1 MTKHLRA
8 IAVLA
13 ALVMAVP
20 AFVAAQSF
28 SGVVAGVVKDDSG
41 GVLPGATVQLIG
53 KTGTRDA
60 VTDAQGG
67 YRFNAVDPGVYTVVV
82 SMAGFQSQRRENLEV
97 SVGKQSTI
105 DASLKVKGQTD
116 SIDVVGE
123 APVVDVTSSSTQNNL
138 SQDLLYNMP
147 IRQGNTATN
156 LLNFAPGINS
166 QSAFGGD
173 GSSANGL
180 LIDGVDTRDPSGGT
194 AWTFFNFNIVE
205 EVEIVGIGAP
215 AEYGSFTGAV
225 VNTITKSGGNR
236 YAGLFDF
243 TYTKGSLASKNVGAD
258 VTKINPALGES
269 AKTNK
274 FTDFTTQFSGPL
286 IKDKLFFFASAQRY
300 HLNQDPA
307 GPRTV
312 NDEVS
317 PRVNVKLN
325 YQPSASNNFMAHVQY
340 DAYNIIGRAG
350 VSALVATDDLTN
362 QEDAPEWVW
371 IGQWRHIFGSKTFSE
386 VKYTGW
392 TGFYD
397 LNPKVKAPQH
407 FDGETSLYSVSQGWS
422 YYADRGR
429 NQVNASI
436 SHFAEGFGKHDLKF
450 GIEVERSKTRDRYSH
465 TNNTYYYDYGGQPYY
480 AYGYGYDL
488 NGRNKKLAGYAQDA
502 WHVNDRLTL
511 NLGVRLDH
519 VGGGAPG
526 GDTLYSNTSIAPR
539 LGFAFDPKGD
549 TKTVIK
555 GSYSQYYEG
564 IFNDIYKQATA
575 GYQDSISW
583 DMAGCPAYGPQ
594 GPTATYN
601 CPLSRRDEVNRVKAP
616 IAKIDPDIKHPR
628 VDEFSF
634 GFERALRNNVRLAVT
649 GIMRDN
655 KNFIGQVL
663 PSARWTRQTG
673 TSPAPNG
680 KNLVHPATPYTY
692 YRWANRS
699 ASAGDV
705 YITNPDGFQYL
716 DPAGNVLGT
725 VDAYRKYKGAM
736 FVLTKNY
743 SNRWRAQLSYVW
755 SQTKGTVNNSSEGTY
770 GVSSF
775 YASPTM
781 SLVNAD
787 GNLSNDRTHEIKAM
801 VGVQIPKVEVAINAY
816 FRSISGGTYAPYV
829 QLSGS
834 TTNYSTTGYY
844 FASSAGRRPSL
855 EPRGSRRLDTLN
867 ILDLRLEKIFTI
879 KGDHRLSVYSD
890 ITNALNVDTV
900 TSVFNN
906 VGGTGV
912 FNPPPAA
919 LGSTTSVPFGGPAAI
934 TPPRQIQVGARWSF

>member
-1 MTKHLRA
+1 MKTTLRT
-8 IAVLA
+8 IAVIV
-13 ALVMAVP
+13 ALVMAIP
-20 AFVAAQSF
+20 SFVSAQSLA
-28 SGVVAGVVKDDSG
+28 GVVAGVVKDDQG

-60 VTDAQGG
+60 VTDHEGL

-82 SMAGFQSQRRENLEV
+82 GMASFQSQRRENIVV
-97 SVGKQSTI
+97 SVGKQATVDATLKVGGQTETI
-105 DASLKVKGQTD
+105 DVL
-116 SIDVVGE
+116 GE
-123 APVVDVTSSSTQNNL
+123 APVVDVTSSSTQNNV

-147 IRQGNTATN
+147 LRQGNAATT
-156 LLNFAPGINS
+156 LLNTAPGINS
-166 QSAFGGD
+166 QSAYGGD
-173 GSSANGL
+173 ASSANGL

-194 AWTFFNFNIVE
+194 AWTFFNYNIVE
-205 EVEIVGIGAP
+205 EMEIVGVGAP

-225 VNTITKSGGNR
+225 VNTITKTGGNR
-236 YAGLFDF
+236 FAGLFDM
-243 TYTKGSLASKNVGAD
+243 TYTKGSLASDNVGTG
-258 VTKINPALGES
+258 VTSINPALGES

-312 NDEVS
+312 LDEVS

-325 YQPSASNNFMAHVQY
+325 YQPSASNNFMAHVQH
-340 DAYNIIGRAG
+340 DRYNIIGRAG

-371 IGQWRHIFGSKTFSE
+371 ITQWRHIFGSNTFSE

-392 TGFYD
+392 WGYYD
-397 LNPKVKAPQH
+397 LNPKVAAPNH

-422 YYADRGR
+422 YAADRGR

-450 GIEVERSKTRDRYSH
+450 GIEVERSKTRDRYGYA
-465 TNNTYYYDYGGQPYY
+465 NNTYYYDYGGQPYY

-488 NGRNKKLAGYAQDA
+488 NGRNKKFAAYAQDA
-502 WHVNDRLTL
+502 WHLNDKLTL
-511 NLGVRLDH
+511 NLGVRMDR
-519 VGGGAPG
+519 VSGGAP
-526 GDTLYSNTSIAPR
+526 DTDSIYTSTSIAPR
-539 LGFAFDPKGD
+539 VGFAWDPTGD
-549 TKTVIK
+549 TKTVVK

-564 IFNDIYKQATA
+564 IFNDIYKQATS
-575 GYQDSISW
+575 GYQDRISW
-583 DMAGCPAYGPQ
+583 DMTGCPAYGPQ

-601 CPLSRRDEVNRVKAP
+601 CPISRRDEVNRIKAP
-616 IAKIDPDIKHPR
+616 VATIDPDIKHPR

-634 GFERALRNNVRLAVT
+634 GFERALKSNVRLAVT

-680 KNLVHPATPYTY
+680 KNLVYPATPYTY

-699 ASAGDV
+699 ASANNV

-755 SQTKGTVNNSSEGTY
+755 SQTKGTINNSSEGTY
-770 GVSSF
+770 GVGSF

-781 SLVNAD
+781 SLVNSD
-787 GNLSNDRTHEIKAM
+787 GNLTNDRTNEFKAM
-801 VGVQIPKVEVAINAY
+801 VGVQIPKVEIAVNAY
-816 FRSISGGTYAPYV
+816 FRSLSGGTYAPYV

-834 TTNYSTTGYY
+834 TVGYSPTGYY
-844 FASSAGRRPSL
+844 FGSSAGRRPAL

-879 KGDHRLSVYSD
+879 GGDHKLSVYSD
-890 ITNALNVDTV
+890 ILNALNADTV

-906 VGGTGV
+906 VGGTSV

-919 LGSTTSVPFGGPAAI
+919 AGSTTSVPFGGPAAI
-934 TPPRQIQVGARWSF
+934 TAPRQIQIGARWSF

>member
-1 MTKHLRA
+1 MKTTLRT
-8 IAVLA
+8 IAVLV
-13 ALVMAVP
+13 ALLMAIP
-20 AFVAAQSF
+20 AFVSAQSL
-28 SGVVAGVVKDDSG
+28 SGVVAGVVKDDQG

-53 KTGTRDA
+53 KSGTRDV
-60 VTDAQGG
+60 VTDHEGA
-67 YRFNAVDPGVYTVVV
+67 YRFNAVDPGVYTVIVG
-82 SMAGFQSQRRENLEV
+82 MAGFQSQRRENVVV
-97 SVGKQSTI
+97 SVGKQATV
-105 DASLKVKGQTD
+105 DAGLKVGGKTETV
-116 SIDVVGE
+116 DVLGE
-123 APVVDVTSSSTQNNL
+123 APVVDVTSSSTQNNV
-138 SQDLLYNMP
+138 SQDLLFNMP
-147 IRQGNTATN
+147 LRQGNAATN
-156 LLNFAPGINS
+156 LLNTAPGINS
-166 QSAFGGD
+166 QSAYGGD
-173 GSSANGL
+173 GGSANGL

-194 AWTFFNFNIVE
+194 AWTFFNYNIVE
-205 EVEIVGIGAP
+205 EMEIVGVGAP

-225 VNTITKSGGNR
+225 VNTVTKTGGNR
-236 YAGLFDF
+236 FAGLFDM
-243 TYTKGSLASKNVGAD
+243 TYTKGSLASKNVGTD
-258 VTKINPALGES
+258 VTSINPALGES

-312 NDEVS
+312 SDEVS

-325 YQPSASNNFMAHVQY
+325 YQPSASNNFMAHVQF
-340 DAYNIIGRAG
+340 DRYNIIGRAG

-371 IGQWRHIFGSKTFSE
+371 ITQWRHIFGSKTFSE

-392 TGFYD
+392 WGYYD
-397 LNPKVKAPQH
+397 LNPKVAAPNH

-422 YYADRGR
+422 YAADRAR

-450 GIEVERSKTRDRYSH
+450 GIEVERSKTRDRYGYA
-465 TNNTYYYDYGGQPYY
+465 NNTYYYDYGGQPYY

-488 NGRNKKLAGYAQDA
+488 NGRNKKLAAYAQDA
-502 WHVNDRLTL
+502 WHVNDKLTL
-511 NLGVRLDH
+511 NLGVRMDR
-519 VGGGAPG
+519 VSGGAP
-526 GDTLYSNTSIAPR
+526 DTDSVYTNTSIAPR
-539 LGFAFDPKGD
+539 VGFAWDPTGD
-549 TKTVIK
+549 TKTVVK

-564 IFNDIYKQATA
+564 IFNDIYKQATS
-575 GYQDSISW
+575 GYQDRISW
-583 DMAGCPAYGPQ
+583 DMTGCPAYPST
-594 GPTATYN
+594 GPTASYN
-601 CPLSRRDEVNRVKAP
+601 CPTNRRVEVNRIKAP
-616 IAKIDPDIKHPR
+616 VATIDPNIKHPR

-634 GFERALRNNVRLAVT
+634 GFERALKSNVRLAVT
-649 GIMRDN
+649 GIFRDN
-655 KNFIGQVL
+655 KNFIGQIL
-663 PSARWTRQTG
+663 PTARWTKATG
-673 TSPAPNG
+673 TSPTPNG
-680 KNLVHPATPYTY
+680 KNLVYPATPYTY
-692 YRWANRS
+692 YKWANRS
-699 ASAGDV
+699 ASANNV

-755 SQTKGTVNNSSEGTY
+755 SQTKGTINNSSEGTY

-787 GNLSNDRTHEIKAM
+787 GNLSNDRTNEIKAM
-801 VGVQIPKVEVAINAY
+801 VGVQIPKVEIAVNAY
-816 FRSISGGTYAPYV
+816 FRSLSGGTYAPYV

-834 TTNYSTTGYY
+834 TVGYSPTGYY
-844 FASSAGRRPSL
+844 YASSAGRRPSL

-890 ITNALNVDTV
+890 ITNALNTDTV

-906 VGGTGV
+906 VGGTSV
-912 FNPPPAA
+912 FNPPPATP
-919 LGSTTSVPFGGPAAI
+919 GSTTAVPFGGPAAI
-934 TPPRQIQVGARWSF
+934 TPPRQIQIGARWSF

>member
-1 MTKHLRA
+1 MKTTLRT
-8 IAVLA
+8 IAVLV
-13 ALVMAVP
+13 ALVMATP
-20 AFVAAQSF
+20 AMVSAQSF
-28 SGVVAGVVKDDSG
+28 SGVVAGVVKDDQG
-41 GVLPGATVQLIG
+41 GVLPGAAVQLIG
-53 KTGTRDA
+53 KTGARDV
-60 VTDAQGG
+60 VTDHEGL

-82 SMAGFQSQRRENLEV
+82 NMASFQSQRRENIVV
-97 SVGKQSTI
+97 SVGKQSTV
-105 DASLKVKGQTD
+105 DVGLKVGGKTE
-116 SIDVVGE
+116 SVDVVGE

-156 LLNFAPGINS
+156 LLNFAPGINN
-166 QSAFGGD
+166 QSAYGGD
-173 GSSANGL
+173 ASSANGL

-205 EVEIVGIGAP
+205 QVEIVGVGAP

-225 VNTITKSGGNR
+225 VNTITKTGGNR

-243 TYTKGSLASKNVGAD
+243 TYSKGSFASKNVPAD

-269 AKTNK
+269 AKVNK

-300 HLNQDPA
+300 HLNQDPG
-307 GPRTV
+307 GPVTV
-312 NDEVS
+312 RDEVS
-317 PRVNVKLN
+317 PRVNFKLN
-325 YQPSASNNFMAHVQY
+325 YQPSASNTFMAHVQY

-350 VSALVATDDLTN
+350 VSSNVANDSLTN

-371 IGQWRHIFGSKTFSE
+371 LGQWRHIFGSKTFSE

-392 TGFYD
+392 WGFYD
-397 LNPKVKAPQH
+397 LNPKVNAPQH
-407 FDGETSLYSVSQGWS
+407 FDGGTSLYSVSQGWF
-422 YYADRGR
+422 YYGDRAR

-450 GIEVERSKTRDRYSH
+450 GIEVERSKTRDRYGFV
-465 TNNTYYYDYGGQPYY
+465 NNTYYYDYGGQPYY
-480 AYGYGYDL
+480 AYGYGYDIS
-488 NGRNKKLAGYAQDA
+488 GRNKKLAAYAQDS
-502 WHVNDRLTL
+502 WHVNDKLTM
-511 NLGVRLDH
+511 NLGVRMDH

-526 GDTLYSNTSIAPR
+526 ADSVYTNTSIAPR
-539 LGFAFDPKGD
+539 VGFAFDPKGD

-564 IFNDIYKQATA
+564 IFNDIYKQATT

-583 DMAGCPAYGPQ
+583 DATGCPAYGSQ
-594 GPTATYN
+594 GPTASYT
-601 CPLSRRDEVNRVKAP
+601 CPINRRVEVNRVKAP
-616 IAKIDPDIKHPR
+616 VAKINPDIKHPR

-634 GFERALRNNVRLAVT
+634 GFERALRSNVRLSVT
-649 GIMRDN
+649 GILRDN

-663 PSARWTRQTG
+663 PSARWTKATG
-673 TSPAPNG
+673 TTPAPNG
-680 KNLVHPATPYTY
+680 KNLVYPATPYTY
-692 YRWANRS
+692 YKWANRS
-699 ASAGDV
+699 ASASNV

-725 VDAYRKYKGAM
+725 VNAYRKYKGAM

-755 SQTKGTVNNSSEGTY
+755 SETKGTINNGGEGTY

-787 GNLSNDRTHEIKAM
+787 GHLSNDRTNEIKAM
-801 VGVQIPKVEVAINAY
+801 VGVQIPKVEIAVNAY
-816 FRSISGGTYAPYV
+816 FRSISGGTYTPYV
-829 QLSGS
+829 QVSGS
-834 TTNYSTTGYY
+834 SSGYSTTGYY
-844 FASSAGRRPSL
+844 FASSTGRRPAL
-855 EPRGSRRLDTLN
+855 EPRGSQRLDTLN

-890 ITNALNVDTV
+890 ITNALNADTI
-900 TSVFNN
+900 TSRFTN
-906 VGGTGV
+906 VGGTSV
-912 FNPPPAA
+912 FNPPPLAA
-919 LGSTTSVPFGGPAAI
+919 GTTTSVPYKGPAAI
-934 TPPRQIQVGARWSF
+934 TAPRQIQIGARWSF

>member
-1 MTKHLRA
+1 MKRTLR
-8 IAVLA
+8 ILA
-13 ALVMAVP
+13 AIVALAMALPSLVS
-20 AFVAAQSF
+20 AQSF
-28 SGVVAGVVKDDSG
+28 SGVVAGVVKDDQG

-53 KTGTRDA
+53 KTGSRDA
-60 VTDAQGG
+60 ITDTGG
-67 YRFNAVDPGVYTVVV
+67 NYRFNAVDPGAYTVVV
-82 SMAGFQSQRRENLEV
+82 NMSGFQSQRRENIIV
-97 SVGKQSTI
+97 TVGKQATV
-105 DASLKVKGQTD
+105 DAALKVGGLSETV
-116 SIDVVGE
+116 DVKGE

-156 LLNFAPGINS
+156 LLNFAPGINN
-166 QSAFGGD
+166 QSAYGGD

-205 EVEIVGIGAP
+205 EVEIVGVGAP

-225 VNTITKSGGNR
+225 VNTITKTGGNR

-243 TYTKGSLASKNVGAD
+243 TYTRASLAGNNVNTD
-258 VTKINPALGES
+258 LTKINPALGAS

-307 GPRTV
+307 GPATV
-312 NDEVS
+312 RDEVS

-340 DAYNIIGRAG
+340 DAYNIIGRTG

-371 IGQWRHIFGSKTFSE
+371 LGQWRHIFGPKTFSE

-397 LNPKVKAPQH
+397 LNPKVNAPQH
-407 FDGETSLYSVSQGWS
+407 FDGDTSLYSVSQGW
-422 YYADRGR
+422 YYYGDRGR
-429 NQVNASI
+429 NQVNAAI

-450 GIEVERSKTRDRYSH
+450 GIEVERSKTRDRYGFV
-465 TNNTYYYDYGGQPYY
+465 NNTYYYDYGGQPYY
-480 AYGYGYDL
+480 AYGYGYDIS
-488 NGRNKKLAGYAQDA
+488 GRNKKFAAYAQDA

-511 NLGVRLDH
+511 NLGVRMDK
-519 VGGGAPG
+519 VAGGAPG
-526 GDTLYSNTSIAPR
+526 KDSVYSNTSIAPR
-539 LGFAFDPKGD
+539 FGFAFDPAGD
-549 TKTVIK
+549 TKTVLK

-564 IFNDIYKQATA
+564 IFNDIYKQATS

-583 DMAGCPAYGPQ
+583 DMSGCPAYGSQ
-594 GPTATYN
+594 GPTVAYS
-601 CPLSRRDEVNRVKAP
+601 CPLSRRVEVNRVKAP
-616 IAKIDPDIKHPR
+616 VATIDPDIKHPR
-628 VDEFSF
+628 VDEFSL
-634 GFERALRNNVRLAVT
+634 GFERALKSNVRLSVT
-649 GIMRDN
+649 GILRDN

-663 PSARWTRQTG
+663 PSARWTKATG
-673 TSPAPNG
+673 TSPTPNG
-680 KNLVHPATPYTY
+680 RNLTYPATPYTY

-699 ASAGDV
+699 ASANNV
-705 YITNPDGFQYL
+705 YVTNPDGFQYL
-716 DPAGNVLGT
+716 DPSGAVLGT
-725 VDAYRKYKGAM
+725 VNAYRKYKGAM
-736 FVLTKNY
+736 FVLTKGY
-743 SNRWRAQLSYVW
+743 SNRWRAQLSYVY
-755 SQTKGTVNNSSEGTY
+755 SKTEGTINNGSEGTY
-770 GVSSF
+770 GVGSF
-775 YASPTM
+775 YASPTQ

-787 GNLSNDRTHEIKAM
+787 GNMSNDRTNELKAM
-801 VGVQIPKVEVAINAY
+801 VGVQIPKAEVSVNAY
-816 FRSISGGTYAPYV
+816 FRSVSGGTYAPYV
-829 QLSGS
+829 QLGGS
-834 TTNYSTTGYY
+834 TVGYSTTGYY
-844 FASSAGRRPSL
+844 FGSSAGRRPSL
-855 EPRGSRRLDTLN
+855 EPRGSRRLDTTN
-867 ILDLRLEKIFTI
+867 ILDLRLEKIFTLG
-879 KGDHRLSVYSD
+879 GDHRLSVYSD
-890 ITNALNVDTV
+890 ILNALNANTV

-919 LGSTTSVPFGGPAAI
+919 AGSTTSIPFGGPAAI
-934 TPPRQIQVGARWSF
+934 LSPRQIQIGARWSF